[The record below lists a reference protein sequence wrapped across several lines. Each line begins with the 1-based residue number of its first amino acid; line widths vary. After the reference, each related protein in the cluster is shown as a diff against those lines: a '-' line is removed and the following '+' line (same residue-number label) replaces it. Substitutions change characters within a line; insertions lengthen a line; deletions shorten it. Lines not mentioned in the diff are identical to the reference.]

1 MLDKVNVRE
10 RSDYILKRSEMFE
23 QVISACQKLFYTSQA
38 KEVREYALSRFSN
51 HSIEKYQIGYFPPN
65 NQLNSLKKLVDKN
78 VLESL
83 RLCYTKNLKGRGFM
97 YQGDFGLLHYH
108 PLVIPF
114 RDEYGNIIALAGRTL
129 LNNEEQRS
137 LEIGKYKNTFYDK
150 SLHLFGV
157 PYAKGA
163 IERSNSAIIVEGQID
178 CINCH
183 ANGFHNV
190 VALTGS
196 GLSDYQVYLLKKMAK
211 TIYLLLDNDKA
222 GQKAKSRI
230 ISNFSQDI
238 EIKEVEVPNNFEDVD
253 KYLKTSATY
262 DIFDQCRTVNL

>member
-1 MLDKVNVRE
+1 VSVRE
-10 RSDYILKRSEMFE
+10 LSESIIKRSELFQE
-23 QVISACQKLFYTSQA
+23 VTLACQHLLYTPEA
-38 KEVREYALSRFSN
+38 EEVRKYAYSRFSKY
-51 HSIEKYQIGYFPPN
+51 SLKKYQIGYFPPN
-65 NQLNSLKKLVDKN
+65 HHLD
-78 VLESL
+78 SL
-83 RLCYTKNLKGRGFM
+83 RSLVSKNTLEALRLVYSKNLKGRGFT
-97 YQGDFGLLHYH
+97 YQADFGLLNYH

-129 LNNEEQRS
+129 LNEDEQRS
-137 LEIGKYKNTFYDK
+137 FEIGKYKNTFYEK

-178 CINCH
+178 CISCH

-230 ISNFSQDI
+230 ISNFSKDLD
-238 EIKEVEVPNNFEDVD
+238 IKEVEVPPNFEDVD
-253 KYLKTSATY
+253 KYLKSSPTY
-262 DIFDQCRTVNL
+262 DIFDQCRTVNI

>member
-1 MLDKVNVRE
+1 VSVRE
-10 RSDYILKRSEMFE
+10 LSESIIARSKLFE
-23 QVISACQKLFYTSQA
+23 QVVSACQRLLYTDEA
-38 KEVREYALSRFSN
+38 KEVREYAFSRFSR
-51 HSIEKYQIGYFPPN
+51 HSLEKYQVGYFPPN
-65 NQLNSLKKLVDKN
+65 NRLDSLRELVDKN
-78 VLESL
+78 TLETL
-83 RLCYTKNLKGRGFM
+83 RLAYRKNLKGRGFT
-97 YQGDFGLLHYH
+97 YQADFGLLNHH

-129 LNNEEQRS
+129 LNEDEQRS
-137 LEIGKYKNTFYDK
+137 LEIGKYKNTFYEK

-178 CINCH
+178 CISCH

-230 ISNFSQDI
+230 ISNFSKDLD
-238 EIKEVEVPNNFEDVD
+238 IKEVEVPPNFEDVD
-253 KYLKTSATY
+253 EYLKSSPTY